1 MLRIWEKLRRKLG
14 RTFSTVRRAEIQL
27 PAPARW
33 EARVAQLNLKAQGY
47 FIPPAVEQQ
56 VKAALRT
63 KPVAGAFLAGPPGS
77 GKTHL
82 AEVVAQAL
90 GCPLLVQQLFP
101 GSTEETLFVRL
112 LPDQKGE
119 IKAVDGVL
127 VEAARRLGALP
138 GPYPIAPCVVL
149 LLDEWDKSRP
159 SADGM
164 LLDFLQTGRIR
175 FGDIVTQV
183 PLDRLIVFLTTNEER
198 EISEP
203 LRRRLC
209 RIELSPLSPQII
221 QSLLAKSHPGH
232 PLLPLTLRLY
242 ELSLHSRMPR
252 PFSIQEL
259 RQFLDAIPTPLP
271 PDFSNDRLDTFVYQF
286 LTKSREVHALLHT
299 LLEESGESDEAKEAQ
314 RNLPTPPEYLQLIRS
329 WRKNSLLEL
338 AEDLPLLSE
347 EQVQKWRRQAYGV
360 FKMNEETWKVIQ
372 DITDFNPISKKGR
385 FDGGF
390 FAKTDNGPQIFLTK
404 PLAWKHLS
412 LFMAEEKKGTWGEIA
427 LRFPTPKGAL
437 HDPLCRKAVAK
448 ILTQIFGLLPVQSY
462 PGGMVF
468 SGKGMRLWVGASYS
482 ELLLAVPF
490 DPEFPP
496 ELLPLV
502 LRDAGNPYWLRLA
515 QDQSWDELSAEVKP
529 FLEALPFPPS
539 DDLPA
544 WGAAFPLPK
553 GQWGFVHLTPDHTG
567 RLYLPAKLLRDDS
580 GLRLLGENMNKDWG
594 YRCPLNG
601 HRVRSIQK
609 DTPEATLSVL
619 VEAVE
624 YFYSWVLRRAR

>member
-1 MLRIWEKLRRKLG
+1 MVKLWEKIGRKLG
-14 RTFSTVRRAEIQL
+14 RTLSTVRRAKVQRPENPSWQTQV
-27 PAPARW
+27 
-33 EARVAQLNLKAQGY
+33 EQLNLKAQGY
-47 FIPPAVEQQ
+47 FVPPAVEQQ
-56 VKAALRT
+56 VKSALRT

-101 GSTEETLFVRL
+101 GSTEETLFLRL

-127 VEAARRLGALP
+127 VEAARRVGALP

-159 SADGM
+159 SADGI

-209 RIELSPLSPQII
+209 RIELSPLPPQII
-221 QSLLAKSHPGH
+221 QQLLAKSHRDH
-232 PLLPLTLRLY
+232 PLLPVALRLY
-242 ELSLHSRMPR
+242 ELSLHHRMPR

-271 PDFSNDRLDTFVYQF
+271 PDFSNDRLDALIYQF
-286 LTKSREVHALLHT
+286 LTKSREVHTLLRT
-299 LLEESGESDEAKEAQ
+299 LLEEAGESDDTEEA
-314 RNLPTPPEYLQLIRS
+314 RPDLPTPPEYLQLIRS
-329 WRKNSLLEL
+329 WRKNTLLEL
-338 AEDLPLLSE
+338 TEDLPLLSE
-347 EQVQKWRRQAYGV
+347 EQVQKWRQQAYGV
-360 FKMNEETWKVIQ
+360 LTMNEDTWKVIQ
-372 DITDFNPISKKGR
+372 NITNFNPISKKGR

-390 FAKTDNGPQIFLTK
+390 LAKTDNGTQIFFTK
-404 PLAWKHLS
+404 PITWEHLS
-412 LFMAEEKKGTWGEIA
+412 LFTAEKKKGTWGEIA
-427 LRFPTPKGAL
+427 LRFPTLKVSL
-437 HDPLCRKAVAK
+437 HDPLCRKAVGK
-448 ILTQIFGLLPVQSY
+448 ILTQVFGLLPVHSY

-468 SGKGMRLWVGASYS
+468 SGKGMRLWAGASYS
-482 ELLLAVPF
+482 ELLLTVPF
-490 DPEFPP
+490 EPEFPP
-496 ELLPLV
+496 ELLLLV
-502 LRDAGNPYWLRLA
+502 LRDASNPYWARLA
-515 QDQSWDELSAEVKP
+515 QDKSWEELSAEVKR
-529 FLEALPFPPS
+529 FLENLPFPPS
-539 DDLPA
+539 DELPA

-553 GQWGFVHLTPDHTG
+553 GQWGFVLITADHTG
-567 RLYLPAKLLRDDS
+567 RLYLPTKLLRDES

-594 YRCPLNG
+594 YRCPLNS
-601 HRVRSIQK
+601 HRVRSLQK
-609 DTPEATLSVL
+609 ETPEATQSVL
-619 VEAVE
+619 IEAVE
-624 YFYSWVLRRAR
+624 YFYAWVRRWAR